1 MEDVRNAEET
11 PCTENL
17 MILRNVTY
25 LAQVLDGLF
34 SFCYG

>member
-11 PCTENL
+11 ICTENL
-17 MILRNVTY
+17 IILRNSKY